1 MVFLMEFTFV
11 LPDEFRIRASISQ
24 ESIAVSG
31 GSLESEY
38 MAYGSIDEEP
48 WDEDSSEDIVDDDVS
63 ETVPCPECGQPVY
76 EDAVQCPSC
85 GNYISPSASHASD
98 RPRWWI
104 LLGFLAAL
112 AAFLWYL
119 ARGMIAP
126 H

>member
-1 MVFLMEFTFV
+1 MT
-11 LPDEFRIRASISQ
+11 
-24 ESIAVSG
+24 
-31 GSLESEY
+31 
-38 MAYGSIDEEP
+38 YGSIDEEP

-85 GNYISPSASHASD
+85 GNYISPSASSAHD

-104 LLGFLAAL
+104 ILGFLAAL

-119 ARGMIAP
+119 ASGVLAP